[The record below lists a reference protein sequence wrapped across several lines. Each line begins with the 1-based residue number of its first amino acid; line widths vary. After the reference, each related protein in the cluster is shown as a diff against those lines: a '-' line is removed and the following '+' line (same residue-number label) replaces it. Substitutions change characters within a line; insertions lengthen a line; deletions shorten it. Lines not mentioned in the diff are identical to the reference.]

1 MERAARLRAR
11 RAQAAAWHGELLR
24 LPALAHI
31 APAELPNAFTDERMW
46 DAYVLAGDV
55 RDPLD
60 PNPLNPNELAQEV
73 ARSLAN
79 YPGKVMRSLA
89 DYLQRFEVE
98 LGEGAD
104 STERSGEGGGGKRG
118 RGARHKLDGQRNGAK
133 QDARDVLH
141 RPMALF
147 QCTEC
152 GVGALPYL
160 KVNAHWQKEHQ
171 DKSVWRDLTETAYRA
186 GVWEDGAR
194 VARKILMV
202 LMDKGMAENRRDIRW
217 LDEFIT
223 KGCVFCACGDPDMGI
238 PGEGLTWADLVS
250 CWDVDSVGEELELIK
265 WMWLTIIHLGAACA
279 RPLARQ
285 HPPN

>member
-1 MERAARLRAR
+1 M
-11 RAQAAAWHGELLR
+11 
-24 LPALAHI
+24 PALAHI
-31 APAELPNAFTDERMW
+31 APAELPNAFADERMW
-46 DAYVLAGDV
+46 DAYVLTGDV
-55 RDPLD
+55 RDPLNSD
-60 PNPLNPNELAQEV
+60 PLDPGELAQEV

-79 YPGKVMRSLA
+79 YPGKVMLSLA

-118 RGARHKLDGQRNGAK
+118 RGVRHKLGRQRDGVKRG
-133 QDARDVLH
+133 ARDVLH
-141 RPMALF
+141 RPTALF
-147 QCTEC
+147 QCAEC
-152 GVGALPYL
+152 GVGALPYP
-160 KVNAHWQKEHQ
+160 KVNTHWQKEHR
-171 DKSVWRDLTETAYRA
+171 DKSVWCDLTETAYRA

-194 VARKILMV
+194 VAQRILTV

-238 PGEGLTWADLVS
+238 PGEGLSWADLVS
-250 CWDVDSVGEELELIK
+250 CCDVDSVGEELEFIK
-265 WMWLTIIHLGAACA
+265 WTRLTIIHLGAACA